1 MLSIEHCRALLSTE
15 IVLSDTE
22 IEELRGLLYNT
33 ASLAFEAY
41 WSDSNSGSKNPLGL
55 LHDSNPVDIV

>member
-1 MLSIEHCRALLSTE
+1 MINIETCRVLLSTDRN
-15 IVLSDTE
+15 LSDSE
-22 IEELRGLLYNT
+22 IDELRGLLYCT
-33 ASLAFEAY
+33 ANLAFEAY